1 MEYVIY
7 GWLGALILFLVI
19 EIATTSL
26 TTIWFAGGTVVALIL
41 NLCKAPFAAQA
52 VSFFVISLALLI
64 LARPVLDKA
73 MKKNHVK
80 TNIDSLIGEKAKVTE
95 KSTILMRPEPYL

>member
-26 TTIWFAGGTVVALIL
+26 TTIWFAGGTVVAIIL
-41 NLCKAPFAAQA
+41 NLCKAPLQHRRLAF
-52 VSFFVISLALLI
+52 SLYHWHFLFL
-64 LARPVLDKA
+64 PVLY
-73 MKKNHVK
+73 
-80 TNIDSLIGEKAKVTE
+80 LIKQ
-95 KSTILMRPEPYL
+95 

>member
-26 TTIWFAGGTVVALIL
+26 TTIWFAGGTVVAIIL

-52 VSFFVISLALLI
+52 VSFFVISLALLF
-64 LARPVLDKA
+64 LSRPVLDKA
-73 MKKNHVK
+73 MKKK
-80 TNIDSLIGEKAKVTE
+80 QGKKNIDSLIGEKNKITE
-95 KSTILMRPEPYL
+95 KIKKND

>member
-52 VSFFVISLALLI
+52 VSFSLYHWHFLFL
-64 LARPVLDKA
+64 PVLY
-73 MKKNHVK
+73 
-80 TNIDSLIGEKAKVTE
+80 LI
-95 KSTILMRPEPYL
+95 RQ

>member
-73 MKKNHVK
+73 MKRTMLRRILTVL
-80 TNIDSLIGEKAKVTE
+80 SEKKP
-95 KSTILMRPEPYL
+95 K

>member
-26 TTIWFAGGTVVALIL
+26 TTIWFAGGTVVAIIL

-52 VSFFVISLALLI
+52 VS
-64 LARPVLDKA
+64 
-73 MKKNHVK
+73 
-80 TNIDSLIGEKAKVTE
+80 
-95 KSTILMRPEPYL
+95 

>member
-26 TTIWFAGGTVVALIL
+26 TTIWFA
-41 NLCKAPFAAQA
+41 
-52 VSFFVISLALLI
+52 
-64 LARPVLDKA
+64 
-73 MKKNHVK
+73 
-80 TNIDSLIGEKAKVTE
+80 
-95 KSTILMRPEPYL
+95 

>member
-26 TTIWFAGGTVVALIL
+26 TTIWFAGGTVVAIIL

-73 MKKNHVK
+73 MKK
-80 TNIDSLIGEKAKVTE
+80 TRLRRILTALSEKKP
-95 KSTILMRPEPYL
+95 K

>member
-1 MEYVIY
+1 
-7 GWLGALILFLVI
+7 
-19 EIATTSL
+19 
-26 TTIWFAGGTVVALIL
+26 
-41 NLCKAPFAAQA
+41 
-52 VSFFVISLALLI
+52 
-64 LARPVLDKA
+64 